1 MPVQLRGK
9 AIGIVELRRARAE
22 SCGRRR
28 AERDD
33 DDWLAGDELAR
44 DMRQRAH
51 RLRAALRR
59 QAGDAAEDVAGG
71 FRDLLHLVD
80 GARRDAAL
88 VGGRRGDG
96 GLGR

>member
-1 MPVQLRGK
+1 MQLRGK
-9 AIGIVELRRARAE
+9 AIGIVEIRRARAE
-22 SCGRRR
+22 SRGRRR

-33 DDWLAGDELAR
+33 DDGLAGDELAR

-59 QAGDAAEDVAGG
+59 QAGHAAKDVAGG

-88 VGGRRGDG
+88 VGGRRCDG